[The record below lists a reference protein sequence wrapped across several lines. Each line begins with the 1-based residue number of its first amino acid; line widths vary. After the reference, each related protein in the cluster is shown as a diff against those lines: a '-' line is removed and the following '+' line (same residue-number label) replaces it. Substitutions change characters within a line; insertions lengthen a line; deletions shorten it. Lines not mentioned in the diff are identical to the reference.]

1 MNPPPYEWLHLDS
14 SADAAPVAAALRAR
28 IGSGVVFLLRYG
40 ALPPGPDSFIE
51 LAARA
56 QLAHTGLVGVKA
68 VTQDQRIAYAG
79 TLLMPGGRLAYPY
92 RNMST
97 TTRGQIGRACLA
109 QNFTALQGPCL
120 AVDIGKLARLE
131 GWNAPVVAR
140 HLDLEISLRFHA
152 AGLRNVWVPYQP
164 FLQPRITVDDPSL
177 AEDAARLSAIWP
189 ELFERDPTYNPNLSA
204 TEPLFEIAAIER
216 NLENT

>member
-1 MNPPPYEWLHLDS
+1 
-14 SADAAPVAAALRAR
+14 VAALLAR

-40 ALPPGPDSFIE
+40 ALPPHPDSFIE

-79 TLLMPGGRLAYPY
+79 TLLMPGGRVAYPY
-92 RNMST
+92 RNQGMA
-97 TTRGQIGRACLA
+97 TRGQSGRACLA
-109 QNFTALQGPCL
+109 QNFTVLQGPCL
-120 AVDIGKLARLE
+120 AFDVGKLARLE
-131 GWNAPVVAR
+131 GWNAPIVAR
-140 HLDLEISLRFHA
+140 HLDLELSLRFHA

-164 FLQPRITVDDPSL
+164 FLQPVVPMDDPL
-177 AEDAARLSAIWP
+177 LDDDVAKLSAIWP
-189 ELFERDPTYNPNLSA
+189 ELFEHDPTYNSNLSA
-204 TEPLFEIAAIER
+204 SDPLFEIAAIER